1 MRDPDEL
8 TTLFRQR
15 GRKVT
20 PQRQCI
26 FRILHDN
33 PTHPSADAVYA
44 VARDQMPTIS
54 LRTVYQTLN
63 DLADLG
69 ELKVLDLGTGSVRF
83 DPDAGHHHHLVC
95 TGCGAVRD
103 LFADFPG
110 LGVPAGQEQ
119 GFTVGDAEVVFRG
132 LCAACRDRTRSETV
146 PPPDTATETVTTET
160 VTTETVTT
168 ETRRG

>member
-1 MRDPDEL
+1 MKSPEEL

-15 GRKVT
+15 GWKVT

-33 PTHPSADAVYA
+33 PTHPTADTVYA
-44 VARDQMPTIS
+44 TAAREMPTIS

-63 DLADLG
+63 DLADMG
-69 ELKVLDLGTGSVRF
+69 EVKVLDVGTGSVRF

-95 TGCGAVRD
+95 TSCGAVRD

-110 LGVPAGQEQ
+110 LEVPVGQDQ

-132 LCAACRDRTRSETV
+132 LCEACRTSTRSD
-146 PPPDTATETVTTET
+146 DTRSDD
-160 VTTETVTT
+160 
-168 ETRRG
+168 TRRG

>member
-1 MRDPDEL
+1 MRSPDEL

-15 GRKVT
+15 GWKVT

-33 PTHPSADAVYA
+33 PTHPTADAVYA
-44 VARDQMPTIS
+44 VARDQMPTMS

-83 DPDAGHHHHLVC
+83 DPDAGRHHHLVC
-95 TGCGAVRD
+95 TSCGAVRD
-103 LFADFPG
+103 LLADFPG
-110 LGVPAGQEQ
+110 LEVPAGQEQ

-132 LCAACRDRTRSETV
+132 LCAACGDGARSGTV
-146 PPPDTATETVTTET
+146 PQDTT
-160 VTTETVTT
+160 TT